1 MPTKVIERWHEVTHG
16 KKAKKR
22 AGKFKPAAI
31 AEDAEGMDSGGIPR
45 LDYKA
50 CNVLQ
55 RDAKKVKTE
64 LKAMQEVASGAEE
77 ASDSDRKSSD
87 GEGKSGLK
95 ENWCLKMP
103 TMVTASIPEA
113 AAAIDIAELSAFL
126 SRISEA
132 SEAVPRNQQL
142 IMCADYFVHAF
153 SSVNNN
159 IFSWKTILL
168 ESRIAEIMDIP
179 YSYLPETLVKTT
191 SKWLALK
198 PIDKLSKF
206 TVWLLKELLD
216 VAGATSSSSSKPK
229 VGLLVLLALVLRK
242 RPEALAEKAD
252 TMLAFLTL
260 KNLPILAWVYAQA
273 AQADLAVG
281 MALWVQN
288 LLPLAIGEGSNP
300 TSKDIALQ
308 FIENVLLVD
317 AAKARKLLVD
327 SARNSRKRL
336 VPPAAL
342 DTLMRATFLSNSSET
357 KGRFQP
363 VYPFLKELA
372 LAGSSQSKATKR
384 GAQQLLPLMLTATE
398 EGAKALQEEAFGC
411 FLWCLAQG
419 REIYK
424 EWERLHL
431 ENLEASTRILNHING
446 EWKQNS
452 QKRLWSSD
460 NLKGSLEAFHVQHQN
475 ARKSAGPDE
484 RSKLN
489 AAELV
494 TQLLLSKTRRISMC
508 AAVVT
513 ALAVSAGSTY
523 ICFRSMRYAQGFF

>member
-1 MPTKVIERWHEVTHG
+1 MPTKVIKRWHKVTHG
-16 KKAKKR
+16 KKDKKR
-22 AGKFKPAAI
+22 EGK
-31 AEDAEGMDSGGIPR
+31 
-45 LDYKA
+45 
-50 CNVLQ
+50 
-55 RDAKKVKTE
+55 
-64 LKAMQEVASGAEE
+64 LKAKQEVASGAED

-113 AAAIDIAELSAFL
+113 AAAIDMAELSAFL

-142 IMCADYFVHAF
+142 LMWADYFVHAF

-159 IFSWKTILL
+159 IFNWKTILL
-168 ESRIAEIMDIP
+168 ESPIAKSMDIP

-216 VAGATSSSSSKPK
+216 VTGATSPSSSQPK
-229 VGLLVLLALVLRK
+229 VGLLVLLALVLRN

-252 TMLAFLTL
+252 TMLAFPTL
-260 KNLPILAWVYAQA
+260 KSLPILAWVYAQA

-300 TSKDIALQ
+300 TSEDIALQ
-308 FIENVLLVD
+308 LIENVLLVD

-342 DTLMRATFLSNSSET
+342 DTLMRATFLSKSSGTQE
-357 KGRFQP
+357 RFQP

-384 GAQQLLPLMLTATE
+384 VAQQLLPLMLTATE
-398 EGAKALQEEAFGC
+398 ASFDEGAKALQEEAFGC
-411 FLWCLAQG
+411 LLWCLAQG

-424 EWERLHL
+424 KWEGLHL
-431 ENLEASTRILNHING
+431 ENLEASTRIVNHING
-446 EWKQNS
+446 DWKRILRNGRGAQRTS
-452 QKRLWSSD
+452 KDPWKRFMSSIRMLGKVLD
-460 NLKGSLEAFHVQHQN
+460 RTAQQDTSNLNVYSYNDCSGCLCRCHI
-475 ARKSAGPDE
+475 R
-484 RSKLN
+484 
-489 AAELV
+489 
-494 TQLLLSKTRRISMC
+494 
-508 AAVVT
+508 
-513 ALAVSAGSTY
+513 
-523 ICFRSMRYAQGFF
+523 